1 MFTMDKVRAFFA
13 LIHRKY
19 IVVPPRNDSFKCPRC
34 NSRKSYRSKDGFIE
48 HSNAYGATWKGADII
63 NTRCVECNTVMNHF
77 MNPEYIAWSIRWKI
91 TAAIIGVP
99 VLLAVVLMITSAV
112 YDSLAY

>member
-1 MFTMDKVRAFFA
+1 
-13 LIHRKY
+13 
-19 IVVPPRNDSFKCPRC
+19 
-34 NSRKSYRSKDGFIE
+34 
-48 HSNAYGATWKGADII
+48 
-63 NTRCVECNTVMNHF
+63 MNHF